1 MRNFPLNPVDGA
13 TVQEFNRAM
22 NSPQT
27 VVSRRH
33 FLKSSGAVAAALSL
47 PAWYLEELRSYAAPA
62 KPLSPNEKPNIAL
75 IGCGGM
81 GRGDA
86 GAAKNFGNLVAV
98 CDVDQNHVD
107 RAAKD
112 FNVPDSGKYR
122 DFRNLLER
130 DHTHAVINGTPD
142 HWHTLIN
149 IGAVKAG
156 KDVYTE
162 KPLTLTVDEGKR
174 LVRAVRENKRVLQ
187 VGSQQRSD
195 ARFRLACELV
205 RNGRIGKLQYMWVGL
220 PTGPREG
227 PFAEKPVPP
236 NLDWNYWQGQ
246 APSVPYVP
254 QRCHGNFRWWYD
266 YSGGQMTD
274 WGAHHNDIAQWGN
287 GTERSGPISVDG
299 KPLKEMIPGG
309 YDAACDYVVHFKYA
323 NGVQMIVTNQAP
335 NGVRF
340 EGTDGWIFID
350 RGQFQ
355 ASKEGLLEEP
365 LPASATRLYKSGH
378 HMGNFIECMRTRKD
392 PICDVEIGHRSIS
405 VAHIG
410 VISVRLGRPLK
421 WDPAKEEFVGD
432 REANKWLAREMR
444 KPYDYSYVA

>member
-1 MRNFPLNPVDGA
+1 
-13 TVQEFNRAM
+13 M
-22 NSPQT
+22 NSPAS
-27 VVSRRH
+27 VVTRRH
-33 FLKSSGAVAAALSL
+33 FLKSSSAATVALSL
-47 PAWYLEELRSYAAPA
+47 PAWYLEALRSHAAPA
-62 KPLSPNEKPNIAL
+62 QPLSANDKPNLAL
-75 IGCGGM
+75 IGCGGQ

-86 GAAKNFGNLVAV
+86 HAAKNFGTIAAV
-98 CDVDQNHVD
+98 CDVDQIHVD

-112 FNVPDSGKYR
+112 FGVPDSGKYR
-122 DFRNLLER
+122 DFRKLLER
-130 DHTHAVINGTPD
+130 DDIHAIINGTPD

-149 IGAVKAG
+149 IAAVKAG

-174 LVRAVRENKRVLQ
+174 LVKAVRENKRVLQ

-227 PFAEKPVPP
+227 PFESKPVPP
-236 NLDWNYWQGQ
+236 NLDWDYWLGQ
-246 APSVPYVP
+246 APKVPYVP

-299 KPLKEMIPGG
+299 KSLKEMIPGG
-309 YDAACDYVVHFKYA
+309 YDAACDYLVHFKYA
-323 NGVQMIVTNQAP
+323 NGVQMIATNQAP

-340 EGTDGWIFID
+340 EGTDGWIFVD
-350 RGQFQ
+350 RGQIQ
-355 ASKEGLLEEP
+355 ASKEDLLREP
-365 LPASATRLYKSGH
+365 LPESALRLYKSSH
-378 HMGNFIECMRTRKD
+378 HMGNFIECMSTRKD
-392 PICDVEIGHRSIS
+392 PICDVEIGHRSITT
-405 VAHIG
+405 AHIG

-444 KPYDYSYVA
+444 KPYDYGYVA